1 MFWESETMM
10 AQKFLEWIRTA
21 YPVERAEGTA
31 RLARAFLYDD
41 LPAPERE
48 EARLILTALL
58 EDSSPRVRRALA
70 ETFASA
76 TTVPHYMVLTLA
88 GDHSDI
94 AAIVLARSPLLSDA
108 ELVDCAATSDAFAQ
122 SAIALRPSVRA
133 PVAAALAEVGAC
145 EALISLALNPG
156 AEVLEFSF
164 RRMIERHGHN
174 ADLREALLARPDLS
188 AALHSDLAGAA
199 VKALSAQLAAT
210 GGLPPEQALS
220 LTIAAREK
228 ANVQIA
234 AKSACESQGALN
246 FVAHLRGS
254 GQLTAGLLLRGLLC
268 GNKHLLE
275 AALCE
280 LTGLPMARVAGFVA
294 ETKGAGFAALYRKA
308 EMPVR
313 LLPAFVA
320 GLEAVA
326 QARCGGPMNAKL
338 RRPIITRVLKACALV
353 NRGELDPLIVRLR
366 QLEAEAARNEAR
378 DFRRAMAP
386 QPHIVRDSGH
396 GFEPPLRLQPIRLQ
410 PSVARRPAPGAP
422 VPGEDF
428 TVDFE
433 AFEAALAAA

>member
-1 MFWESETMM
+1 MM

-21 YPVERAEGTA
+21 SAVERAEGA
-31 RLARAFLYDD
+31 GMLARAFLYDD
-41 LPAPERE
+41 LPEPERE

-58 EDSSPRVRRALA
+58 DDSSPRVRRALA
-70 ETFASA
+70 ENFASA

-122 SAIALRPSVRA
+122 SAIALRPSVPA

-156 AEVLEFSF
+156 AEVLEFSL
-164 RRMIERHGHN
+164 RRMIERHGHD
-174 ADLREALLARPDLS
+174 ADLRAALLARPNLS

-199 VKALSAQLAAT
+199 VKALSAQMAAT
-210 GGLPPEQALS
+210 GGLPPEKALS
-220 LTIAAREK
+220 LTRAARER

-234 AKSACESQGALN
+234 AKNACVAQGALN

-294 ETKGAGFAALYRKA
+294 ESKGAGFAALYRKA
-308 EMPVR
+308 HMPER

-326 QARCGGPMNAKL
+326 QARCGGPMNAEL
-338 RRPIITRVLKACALV
+338 RRPIITRVLEACALV
-353 NRGELDPLIVRLR
+353 NRGELDPLIARLR
-366 QLEAEAARNEAR
+366 HLEAEAARNEAR
-378 DFRRAMAP
+378 DFRRAVAP
-386 QPHIVRDSGH
+386 QSQAMRGSGQ
-396 GFEPPLRLQPIRLQ
+396 GFEPPLRLL
-410 PSVARRPAPGAP
+410 PSATRPAAPEKPGTPAR
-422 VPGEDF
+422 GEDF
-428 TVDFE
+428 TIDLE